1 MVEWIADK
9 VALTREPAE
18 LSIAGSR
25 HSVGLLPAR
34 WRGRYNHT
42 ASTGCL
48 SVLGFSRLLFQLQAV
63 RMPSQSHLTGL
74 LTLTFLLLLVPSVS
88 PRTTMAE
95 QFIFRDL
102 IDGEVAGEERVVI
115 GEAVVEAVD
124 GGVLVC
130 ADDGRI
136 WTIQP
141 EQISRREPGP
151 LPAVISQDE
160 IERRMLAEL
169 PAGFA
174 AFRTAHYVILHQ
186 GNVEYARDVA
196 TLFESLYRAF
206 FAYWKNQNV
215 KLETPKY
222 PLVAVVLRDRDE
234 FMKHASDEIGETA
247 ANVIGYYHLAS
258 NQMTTYRV
266 PNIERNIA
274 TIIHEAT
281 HQLAYNCGL
290 QTRFADNPMWVS
302 EGLAMFFEAPDLS
315 NPRGWRGV
323 GRVNPVNLRRW
334 NSYLPTRPDDSLV
347 TLFSE
352 DARFRS
358 SATAEDAYGESWA
371 FTYFALRTMK
381 QQYTDYLQQ
390 LSKIKALEER
400 SGRERIEMIEEAFG
414 MTISELDQKFVNYMA
429 RVR

>member
-1 MVEWIADK
+1 MLSQRHLPEV
-9 VALTREPAE
+9 LTLASLLL
-18 LSIAGSR
+18 LS
-25 HSVGLLPAR
+25 P
-34 WRGRYNHT
+34 
-42 ASTGCL
+42 
-48 SVLGFSRLLFQLQAV
+48 SVLGRNAA
-63 RMPSQSHLTGL
+63 
-74 LTLTFLLLLVPSVS
+74 
-88 PRTTMAE
+88 AE
-95 QFIFRDL
+95 QFVFRDL
-102 IDGEVAGEERVVI
+102 VDGQVTGEKHVVN

-141 EQISRREPGP
+141 DQITHREPGP
-151 LPAVISQDE
+151 PPPAISQDE
-160 IERRMLAEL
+160 IERRMLEEL
-169 PAGFA
+169 PSGFA

-186 GNVEYARDVA
+186 GNIEYARDVA
-196 TLFESLYRAF
+196 MLFESLYRAF
-206 FAYWKNQNV
+206 FAYWKNQRV
-215 KLETPKY
+215 DLEVPKY

-234 FMKHASDEIGETA
+234 FVKHASAEIGDTA

-302 EGLAMFFEAPDLS
+302 EGLAMFFESPDLS

-323 GRVNPVNLRRW
+323 GRINQVNLMRW
-334 NSYLPTRPDDSLV
+334 RKYQSSRPSDSLV
-347 TLFSE
+347 TMFADDS
-352 DARFRS
+352 RFRS
-358 SATAEDAYGESWA
+358 AATAEDAYGESWA

-381 QQYTDYLQQ
+381 QQYIDYLQQ
-390 LSKIKALEER
+390 LSKIKALEELT
-400 SGRERIEMIEEAFG
+400 GRERIEMIESAFG
-414 MTISELDQKFVNYMA
+414 MTIAELDEKFVTYMR

>member
-1 MVEWIADK
+1 
-9 VALTREPAE
+9 
-18 LSIAGSR
+18 
-25 HSVGLLPAR
+25 
-34 WRGRYNHT
+34 
-42 ASTGCL
+42 
-48 SVLGFSRLLFQLQAV
+48 
-63 RMPSQSHLTGL
+63 MPSQSHWSGK
-74 LTLTFLLLLVPSVS
+74 LTLAFLLLLAPGVLSQ
-88 PRTTMAE
+88 TATAE
-95 QFIFRDL
+95 QFVFRDL
-102 IDGEVAGEERVVI
+102 VDGKVSGEERVVN

-141 EQISRREPGP
+141 EQISRRNPGP
-151 LPAVISQDE
+151 PPSAISQDE
-160 IERRMLAEL
+160 IERRMLADL
-169 PAGFA
+169 PPGFA

-206 FAYWKNQNV
+206 FAYWKNQHV
-215 KLETPKY
+215 KIEAPKY
-222 PLVAVVLRDRDE
+222 PLVALVLQDRDE

-334 NSYLPTRPDDSLV
+334 NNYLIARPADSLV
-347 TLFSE
+347 TLFAD

-358 SATAEDAYGESWA
+358 SVTAEDAYGESWA

-381 QQYTDYLQQ
+381 QHYTDYLQQ

-400 SGRERIEMIEEAFG
+400 SGRERIETIETAFG
-414 MTISELDQKFVNYMA
+414 MTIAQLDEKFVNYMT

>member
-1 MVEWIADK
+1 M
-9 VALTREPAE
+9 PA
-18 LSIAGSR
+18 
-25 HSVGLLPAR
+25 
-34 WRGRYNHT
+34 
-42 ASTGCL
+42 
-48 SVLGFSRLLFQLQAV
+48 
-63 RMPSQSHLTGL
+63 QSHTLEMLTVA
-74 LTLTFLLLLVPSVS
+74 FLLMLVPSVLF
-88 PRTTMAE
+88 RNAE
-95 QFIFRDL
+95 ADEFVFRDL
-102 IDGEVAGEERVVI
+102 VDGELTGEKRVII

-141 EQISRREPGP
+141 DQISHREPGP
-151 LPAVISQDE
+151 PPAAISQDE

-169 PAGFA
+169 PPGFA

-186 GNVEYARDVA
+186 GNIEYARDVGS
-196 TLFESLYRAF
+196 LFESLYRAF
-206 FAYWKNQNV
+206 FAYWKNQRV
-215 KLETPKY
+215 DIEVPKY

-234 FMKHASDEIGETA
+234 FMKHASSEIGDTA

-266 PNIERNIA
+266 PNIERNIS

-334 NSYLPTRPDDSLV
+334 RNYQSSRPSDSLV
-347 TLFSE
+347 TMLADDS
-352 DARFRS
+352 RFRS
-358 SATAEDAYGESWA
+358 ATTAEDAYGESWA
-371 FTYFALRTMK
+371 FTYFALRAMK
-381 QQYTDYLQQ
+381 REYIDYLQQ

-400 SGRERIEMIEEAFG
+400 TGRERIEMVESAFG
-414 MTISELDQKFVNYMA
+414 MTIAELDEKFVNYMR